1 MSTTYTHDVVATVGE
16 YTNNQGE
23 KKKRFVN
30 VGKAFTDEQGRV
42 SLKME
47 TMPVVPE
54 WSGWLSLYPRK
65 DDNQHQQRQGGQRTA
80 APAPGKAA
88 AVEAQQDEEDSIP
101 F

>member
-1 MSTTYTHDVVATVGE
+1 MSSTYTHDAVATVGE
-16 YTNNQGE
+16 YTNNAGE

-30 VGKAFTDEQGRV
+30 VGKAFTDDQGRV

-47 TMPVVPE
+47 TIPVGPA

-65 DDNQHQQRQGGQRTA
+65 DENQHQQRQCGQRTA
-80 APAPGKAA
+80 APVAGAGA
-88 AVEAQQDEEDSIP
+88 TDDGDSEQVP